1 MGIEATALYL
11 FAGIGG
17 GALGFQQSQGE
28 YKGVV
33 GTYRT
38 LTGIDCDPEICAD
51 FENITGAKAHCMDL
65 FERRDYIAFHGQ
77 EPPEDWKEVT
87 PEDIREACGGEAPD
101 IIFLSPPCLPGKA
114 KILTPDG
121 PRAIET
127 IRANDLVLTHK
138 GRYRPVLKVGTHNYR
153 GDMINIRLNGT
164 VEFQSFTTEHPIWR
178 RKVIRSGGNR
188 KRHLGKAEFAKAE
201 QIKIGDRIG
210 FPVDPELL
218 GMAKAFIDSLGD
230 PQIVEKGGK
239 NPDKKYAKP
248 LHECKDLRITDLRSV
263 AEDPALW
270 FLVGVYLGDGYRHKE
285 PKYESIFC
293 VGPSDGELA
302 TQVRNALKELG
313 LSWYEDKNGGEGNVK
328 IRATSRHLWQLLGL
342 FGDGAGEKFIPTK
355 LMNLEIPLVKALIAG
370 HRASDG
376 SDQGRRMAGRNEL
389 QARWKIVSISLRLLK
404 DIQRLLLRLNIYGC
418 INHAWPGGPQTIMG
432 RVVNTRPRYEIIVRE
447 EPIKR
452 TIHEFE
458 DGVVWI
464 RVREISQIK
473 TEEMV
478 WNLEVSEDNTFCV
491 HLMATHNCK
500 GFSGLLPE
508 KSAKTEKYQAL
519 NRLVVRGLFLTLEA
533 FRNNLPSFIIL
544 ENVPRITTRGATLL
558 HTIKG
563 LLRDYGYILNDNT
576 HDCGEIGGL
585 GQHRKR
591 YLLVARNPN
600 KISQFIYE
608 PPKQRVRSI
617 GEIIGPLPMPDDLSA
632 GPLHRLPKLQW
643 KTWMRLALIP
653 AGGDWRDLEN
663 IKPEEYRLEHIPRNA
678 AFGVQDWNEP
688 GATVIGNAKVGGSQ
702 ASAVADPRLSD
713 RESRHPGVYRI
724 VKWDEPGPCVT
735 GTRFGS
741 GAPAIADPRTGFGAG
756 THTAIYQVR
765 GWEETS
771 STVTG
776 ANRPNNGAITVADP
790 RGPKWKNGWKQTGA
804 VGRVNEWDS
813 PTDTVIGHSS
823 ARGNGAANVADPRLT
838 CKPRSGTMGV
848 QDWDKP
854 GATVIGS
861 GDVHAGAAAIAD
873 PRIPKDTESGV
884 WMIIAPDGTWHRPL
898 TTLELAALQGFPM
911 VLADG
916 RPLQLTGKS
925 DAKFR
930 ERIGNAVPPPAA
942 RAIAET
948 VMRSMLAHGTGD
960 WLMDLNGSGIWVV
973 PGEVTED
980 GIPGVFGKQA
990 SNH

>member
-1 MGIEATALYL
+1 MVKTIEATALYL

-33 GTYRT
+33 GKYRT
-38 LTGIDCDPEICAD
+38 LTGIDCDPEICQD

-87 PEDIREACGGEAPD
+87 PEDIRQACGGEHPD
-101 IIFLSPPCLPGKA
+101 IVFTSPP
-114 KILTPDG
+114 
-121 PRAIET
+121 
-127 IRANDLVLTHK
+127 
-138 GRYRPVLKVGTHNYR
+138 
-153 GDMINIRLNGT
+153 
-164 VEFQSFTTEHPIWR
+164 
-178 RKVIRSGGNR
+178 
-188 KRHLGKAEFAKAE
+188 
-201 QIKIGDRIG
+201 
-210 FPVDPELL
+210 
-218 GMAKAFIDSLGD
+218 
-230 PQIVEKGGK
+230 
-239 NPDKKYAKP
+239 
-248 LHECKDLRITDLRSV
+248 
-263 AEDPALW
+263 
-270 FLVGVYLGDGYRHKE
+270 
-285 PKYESIFC
+285 
-293 VGPSDGELA
+293 
-302 TQVRNALKELG
+302 
-313 LSWYEDKNGGEGNVK
+313 
-328 IRATSRHLWQLLGL
+328 
-342 FGDGAGEKFIPTK
+342 
-355 LMNLEIPLVKALIAG
+355 
-370 HRASDG
+370 
-376 SDQGRRMAGRNEL
+376 
-389 QARWKIVSISLRLLK
+389 
-404 DIQRLLLRLNIYGC
+404 
-418 INHAWPGGPQTIMG
+418 
-432 RVVNTRPRYEIIVRE
+432 
-447 EPIKR
+447 
-452 TIHEFE
+452 
-458 DGVVWI
+458 
-464 RVREISQIK
+464 
-473 TEEMV
+473 
-478 WNLEVSEDNTFCV
+478 
-491 HLMATHNCK
+491 CK

-533 FRNNLPSFIIL
+533 FRNNPPAFIIL
-544 ENVPRITTRGATLL
+544 ENVPRITTRGEKLL

-608 PPKQRVRSI
+608 PPKKRVKSI
-617 GEIIGPLPMPDDLSA
+617 GEIIGPLPMPDDIKA

-663 IKPEEYRLEHIPRNA
+663 IKPEEYRLEHIPRNS
-678 AFGVQDWNEP
+678 AFGVQDWDEP

-702 ASAVADPRLSD
+702 ASAIADPRLTD

-741 GAPAIADPRTGFGAG
+741 GAPAISDPRTGFGAG
-756 THTAIYQVR
+756 THTAIYQVNS
-765 GWEETS
+765 WDETAN
-771 STVTG
+771 TVTG
-776 ANRPNNGAITVADP
+776 ANRPNNGAITVADPRITCNQRSGTLGVNQWDKPATTVAGNGHVGNSAVSIADP

-804 VGRVNEWDS
+804 VGRVNDWDS

-854 GATVIGS
+854 GATVIGA

-911 VLADG
+911 TLADG
-916 RPLQLTGKS
+916 RPLELTGKS
-925 DAKFR
+925 DAKWR
-930 ERIGNAVPPPAA
+930 ERVGNAVPPPAA
-942 RAIAET
+942 QAIAET
-948 VMRSMLAHGTGD
+948 VMRSMLAHRTGD

-980 GIPGVFGKQA
+980 GIPGVFRNQA
-990 SNH
+990 SNY